1 MPAHTFRFDHAQSQF
16 RVYQSRVRHAF
27 EPRKP
32 RHRLLR
38 FAFGVI
44 GLGLLVLLVMFSV
57 FVGAAMIAAGL
68 LYRLWAGRG
77 KPTIARAAAD
87 ARVVEGEY
95 RLVDPAVPGHS
106 VLDHPLQAAAKPD
119 SDRR

>member
-1 MPAHTFRFDHAQSQF
+1 MAVHTFRFDHAQSQF

-32 RHRLLR
+32 RHPLLR

-77 KPTIARAAAD
+77 KPIARTAAD
-87 ARVVEGEY
+87 ERVVEGEY
-95 RLVDPAVPGHS
+95 RLLDRN
-106 VLDHPLQAAAKPD
+106 VLDHPRNKQDCNRL
-119 SDRR
+119 